1 MTVSIEFLAIAIG
14 LVVTIATFLYSRFK
28 EAEARGRLLQ
38 RIDTLE
44 QNVSDMRSHHRAT
57 DDKIG
62 LHDNDITKLTGDIE
76 SLRDL
81 MERMDKKL
89 DRVLER
95 DCT

>member
-1 MTVSIEFLAIAIG
+1 MTISIEFLAVSVG
-14 LVVTIATFLYSRFK
+14 LIITVATFLYSRFK

-38 RIDTLE
+38 RIDNLE
-44 QNVSDMRSHHRAT
+44 QSIAEMRSRNRLT

-62 LHDNDITKLTGDIE
+62 THDNDIVKLTGDIE

-89 DRVLER
+89 DKVLEAR
-95 DCT
+95 NC